1 MGIQRMSAIRKSET
15 VTFRIDSAR
24 LDTIQQAARLTG
36 KSVTSFVTE
45 VAYSAAQQELLD
57 QRFFKVDAETFA
69 EVEAMLAEPAKVHEE
84 LVKLF
89 RSERQWID

>member
-1 MGIQRMSAIRKSET
+1 MSAIRKSET

-24 LDTIQQAARLTG
+24 LETIQRAARLKGT
-36 KSVTSFVTE
+36 SVTSFVTE

-57 QRFFKVDAETFA
+57 QRFFAVNSETF
-69 EVEAMLAEPAKVHEE
+69 EEIEAMLAEPGKVHEE

-89 RSERQWID
+89 RSERTWID

>member
-1 MGIQRMSAIRKSET
+1 MSAIRKGET

-24 LDTIQQAARLTG
+24 LDTIQRAARLTG
-36 KSVTSFVTE
+36 KSVTAFVTE

-57 QRFFKVDAETFA
+57 QRFFMLGSETF
-69 EVEAMLAEPAKVHEE
+69 EKIEAMLVEPAKVHEE
-84 LVKLF
+84 LVRLF

>member
-1 MGIQRMSAIRKSET
+1 MIAPRKSET
-15 VTFRIDSAR
+15 VTFRIDAAR
-24 LDTIQQAARLTG
+24 LDTIQRAARLSG

-45 VAYSAAQQELLD
+45 VAYSAAEQELLD
-57 QRFFKVDAETFA
+57 QRVFRVDSETF
-69 EVEAMLAEPAKVHEE
+69 EEIEAMLAEPAKVHEA